1 MIRRRD
7 RPWAAVL
14 SCFDFVCSNVKR
26 CERGYLR
33 VISALFGRALDRLY
47 FWRRRDAVQ
56 FH

>member
-1 MIRRRD
+1 MIRRPD